1 MSVDTVYTIHYKKTK
16 YIHTV
21 ATGMFG
27 SLVSCSTTLFTMV
40 ETVEGVELRGGV
52 MVELARVEGVVV
64 VALMV

>member
-1 MSVDTVYTIHYKKTK
+1 
-16 YIHTV
+16 
-21 ATGMFG
+21 MFG

>member
-1 MSVDTVYTIHYKKTK
+1 
-16 YIHTV
+16 
-21 ATGMFG
+21 MFG

-40 ETVEGVELRGGV
+40 ETVEGVELRGDV